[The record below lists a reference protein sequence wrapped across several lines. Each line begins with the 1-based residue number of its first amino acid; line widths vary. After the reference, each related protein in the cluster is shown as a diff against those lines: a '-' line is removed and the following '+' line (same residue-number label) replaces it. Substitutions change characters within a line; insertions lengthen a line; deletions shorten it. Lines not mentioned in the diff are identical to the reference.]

1 MFIDIANANV
11 LHPDEAVEVRHPG
24 DSRLRK
30 LFYFLVP
37 CELSAFACQVLFFP
51 SVLSN
56 QKESFFFLRREMSY
70 YGGTELPEPVRRLAA
85 STIRMVPTEAF
96 WDRSYQAKGEWRR
109 FC

>member
-1 MFIDIANANV
+1 MWGRAV
-11 LHPDEAVEVRHPG
+11 LSNRRTRP
-24 DSRLRK
+24 RK
-30 LFYFLVP
+30 LFYFLFL
-37 CELSAFACQVLFFP
+37 CELSAFARHAIFFFP
-51 SVLSN
+51 ILFN
-56 QKESFFFLRREMSY
+56 QKESFIEALLTVFFLRRKMSY